1 MAEIYA
7 KELEGKEMS
16 DDDYT
21 FLTNF
26 VEKINSTL
34 YGMSKE
40 AKTTLMVAD
49 VHTDANTMQC
59 LEEGVGYVKAIIVAY
74 PTSHGIYAGVG
85 PMLSYYE
92 FKQPVSNRL
101 TDEEWKEMVDSISP
115 PEWTS
120 SFTI

>member
-1 MAEIYA
+1 
-7 KELEGKEMS
+7 
-16 DDDYT
+16 
-21 FLTNF
+21 
-26 VEKINSTL
+26 
-34 YGMSKE
+34 
-40 AKTTLMVAD
+40 
-49 VHTDANTMQC
+49 MQC